1 MRTPGYGITPDRFVR
16 VAHLLPR
23 QCGNVAV
30 DNHTFVNA
38 LLWMCRTGAPW
49 RDLPECYGKWVTVYQ
64 RFDRW
69 SGNGATGCLSTA
81 LQEERIIGV
90 EIRVPAM
97 DSTGGKVHQ
106 HAAGGT
112 EKGGSRSV
120 GVSRGGRNTKVR
132 VVSDSESTLVRIHL
146 SPGDEHDAA
155 HGRRPWAARTRGI
168 RPGCRPSRSA

>member
-1 MRTPGYGITPDRFVR
+1 MCTPGSDITLDRFMR

-23 QCGNVAV
+23 QRGNVAV
-30 DNHTFVNA
+30 DDYTFANA
-38 LLWMCRTGAPW
+38 LPWMCRTGAPW

-106 HAAGGT
+106 HAAGAPK
-112 EKGGSRSV
+112 KGAPGPSA
-120 GVSRGGRNTKVR
+120 
-132 VVSDSESTLVRIHL
+132 
-146 SPGDEHDAA
+146 SPGEGGTPKSAWY
-155 HGRRPWAARTRGI
+155 PTARA
-168 RPGCRPSRSA
+168 RSSGSI

>member
-69 SGNGATGCLSTA
+69 SGNGATGCLSVFRQIN
-81 LQEERIIGV
+81 L
-90 EIRVPAM
+90 
-97 DSTGGKVHQ
+97 
-106 HAAGGT
+106 
-112 EKGGSRSV
+112 
-120 GVSRGGRNTKVR
+120 R
-132 VVSDSESTLVRIHL
+132 VVTS
-146 SPGDEHDAA
+146 
-155 HGRRPWAARTRGI
+155 
-168 RPGCRPSRSA
+168 